1 MDREAW
7 QAPVHGVAKS
17 WTRLSAKTTDSEYKQ
32 VKCRLKETDTSL
44 SGMTLKI
51 VVPLS
56 LQAAVQG
63 CRVNGCLFDC
73 YGRFKPAPPSCL

>member
-17 WTRLSAKTTDSEYKQ
+17 WTRLSDKTTTDSEYKQ
-32 VKCRLKETDTSL
+32 VKCRQKETDTSL
-44 SGMTLKI
+44 RCITLKI

-56 LQAAVQG
+56 LQPAVQG
-63 CRVNGCLFDC
+63 C
-73 YGRFKPAPPSCL
+73 